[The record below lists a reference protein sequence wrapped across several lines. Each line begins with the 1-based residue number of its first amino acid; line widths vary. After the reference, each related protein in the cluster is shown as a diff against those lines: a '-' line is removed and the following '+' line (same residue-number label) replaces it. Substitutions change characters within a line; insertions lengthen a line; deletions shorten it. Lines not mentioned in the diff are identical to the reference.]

1 MGGLFTATSGRA
13 ERLVMRGPGGRG
25 EADVAVSGVRG
36 TDFRGSFLHAIF
48 SLFPNL
54 LKLT

>member
-36 TDFRGSFLHAIF
+36 EESPSSVIV
-48 SLFPNL
+48 SLRP
-54 LKLT
+54 